1 MALKGDLFAQS
12 QLMPLDAFR
21 ITHLPEQGRDFGL
34 EDDAV
39 VLDAE
44 RGVIGHVLPVGLR
57 STSGER
63 AEQPDVVGLRGQL
76 FLLRV
81 LKQTM
86 KKSQ

>member
-57 STSGER
+57 SASRSTFSFASTEIDN
-63 AEQPDVVGLRGQL
+63 E
-76 FLLRV
+76 
-81 LKQTM
+81 
-86 KKSQ
+86 KKPMNS